1 MKRKRERKQTFNL
14 IVNTREA
21 MVRLDIHSPSNRF
34 EKLGLVASGEL
45 RFGLWKQHVKCQA
58 LIIVSLSVLLFGLF
72 APVWMIRDFVKK
84 REARSGDEAEETR
97 FLMWE
102 KTLVDSMNSQ
112 EYQELI

>member
-1 MKRKRERKQTFNL
+1 
-14 IVNTREA
+14 
-21 MVRLDIHSPSNRF
+21 
-34 EKLGLVASGEL
+34 
-45 RFGLWKQHVKCQA
+45 
-58 LIIVSLSVLLFGLF
+58 
-72 APVWMIRDFVKK
+72 MIRDFVKK